1 MKKRVQ
7 RNKKRIRWA
16 SVLTVFVLLIGIIAI
31 AFAAVHLLSPK
42 ANTSQ
47 KSSQTQDKKK
57 PKALSSSSSQPKE
70 TKWLTGTNE
79 NQLPILMFHYVTSR
93 ADNCHKIVTTSIL
106 LPLKMS

>member
-42 ANTSQ
+42 VNTSQ
-47 KSSQTQDKKK
+47 KSSQTSRQEKTKSTV
-57 PKALSSSSSQPKE
+57 PSSSSQPKE

-93 ADNCHKIVTTSIL
+93 ADQ
-106 LPLKMS
+106 LPQEDRKSVV